1 MELKLIKHIIKHKIR
16 SITLKDFPLRLK
28 TWLYSNL
35 VRPSYKMAFKMI
47 KHIIKDIIRS
57 ITLKDI
63 PIRITTVLYSTLL
76 RPSYQMALKTIKK
89 IITDTIRSITLKSII
104 KNLKNKFIT
113 KSKHEQNINLV
124 KYRIFA
130 HTKKTDYLTNI

>member
-1 MELKLIKHIIKHKIR
+1 
-16 SITLKDFPLRLK
+16 
-28 TWLYSNL
+28 
-35 VRPSYKMAFKMI
+35 MAFKMI

-76 RPSYQMALKTIKK
+76 RTSYQMALKTIKK

-113 KSKHEQNINLV
+113 KSKHDPNIKLATIKSVKCHQIHTIINNMTKITKSGIEIHITKLNKHNRSFKNQNLYPIP
-124 KYRIFA
+124 I
-130 HTKKTDYLTNI
+130 KK